1 MVYIGYRQLVFC
13 VHKSEIEKKGTQI
26 SKKVPMGTW
35 APKRG
40 PIVEQWGRVGEPSA
54 IRKASRKKTL
64 EKFGLWPNRAGVS
77 EDIFWSL
84 KNQGLEMAQNGIQ
97 KCKNSLI

>member
-40 PIVEQWGRVGEPSA
+40 PIVEQWRTKCNKESEP
-54 IRKASRKKTL
+54 
-64 EKFGLWPNRAGVS
+64 EKNPGKV
-77 EDIFWSL
+77 WSL
-84 KNQGLEMAQNGIQ
+84 AKPGGGLRGYFLE
-97 KCKNSLI
+97 S